1 MRNTPPQP
9 PQGDPPEYRPNVPV
23 AVDAVGAVGAEA
35 GTVAALPPRRTGQ
48 AGGVIRPDSDIEVVP
63 VGDRSRGLRR
73 RLAYAFLIGYA
84 VLMFVPFAWSVV
96 TSFKTLPDSTRLT
109 FIPDPVTLDAW
120 RFVFA
125 NLEPS
130 VVTMFVNSFI
140 ISAAVTVTNLVLGSL
155 AGYAF
160 ARLNF
165 PGRTIMFLLVLATL
179 MIPDQL
185 RLVPVYILFNDFGLT
200 RGVGQYVSVILLLA
214 ISATSVFLMRQY
226 FLTIPKDLEEAAKID
241 GAGTFTT
248 FSRVMLPLATPAL
261 AAVTILQ
268 FQGSWNGFFWPS
280 VFLRAS
286 ETWTLPIGLTLFRL
300 EGGMANNWPPLM
312 AVIVL
317 ATVPIL
323 ALYLYFQRYFV
334 EGIAASGVKG

>member
-1 MRNTPPQP
+1 MGPNPPP
-9 PQGDPPEYRPNVPV
+9 PRPGDVTAAP
-23 AVDAVGAVGAEA
+23 AAVGTAP
-35 GTVAALPPRRTGQ
+35 AAT
-48 AGGVIRPDSDIEVVP
+48 AAGVIRPDSDIEVVP
-63 VGDRSRGLRR
+63 VGDRGRGLRR
-73 RLAYAFLIGYA
+73 TIAYAFLIAYA
-84 VLMFVPFAWSVV
+84 VLMFVPFAWTIV

-109 FIPDPVTLDAW
+109 FIPQPFTVDAW
-120 RFVFA
+120 QFVFT

-130 VVTMFVNSFI
+130 VVTMFTNSFV
-140 ISAAVTVTNLVLGSL
+140 ISAAVTVINLVLGSL

-165 PGRTIMFLLVLATL
+165 PGRGLLFLLVLATL

-185 RLVPVYILFNDFGLT
+185 RLVPVYILFSDVGLT
-200 RGVGQYVSVILLLA
+200 RGIGQYVAVILLLA

-241 GAGTFTT
+241 GAGAFTT
-248 FSRVMLPLATPAL
+248 FLRVMLPLATPAL
-261 AAVTILQ
+261 AAVAILQ

-280 VFLRAS
+280 VFLQSREHWS
-286 ETWTLPIGLTLFRL
+286 LPIGLTLFRL

-317 ATVPIL
+317 ATLPIL